1 MDEKL
6 PSNLR
11 VLVVEDDP
19 ASAKLLAVVLRLEGC
34 EVRTA
39 PSAELG
45 RLALNSF
52 QPHLAIVDLVLPQMS
67 GLMFIN
73 ELSANPLTRGVAV
86 IAVSV
91 LNGPALEA
99 MALEAGSLA
108 YLRKP
113 IDPTVLVQTVVR
125 VTKEKT

>member
-1 MDEKL
+1 MDEKSL
-6 PSNLR
+6 ENLR
-11 VLVVEDDP
+11 ALVVEDDP
-19 ASAKLLAVVLRLEGC
+19 ASAKLLAVVLQLEGC

-39 PSAELG
+39 QSAELA
-45 RLALNSF
+45 RVELHSF
-52 QPHLAIVDLVLPQMS
+52 QPQVAIVDLVLPHKS
-67 GLMFIN
+67 GLAFIS
-73 ELSANPLTRGVAV
+73 ELSTNPLTRGVAV

-99 MALEAGSLA
+99 MALQAGSLA

-125 VTKEKT
+125 VSQERT